1 MATIKIALD
10 KRRVKDDETYPVILR
25 ITQNQKSTSIS
36 TGISV
41 KDKEWNEATR
51 EVRKSHPNHTL
62 LNQKIRKHLATIE
75 ARLLSLEITNQP
87 FQRKAIVN
95 GAEKT
100 PTETPDFFT
109 YGQSWVERQ
118 IKAGKI
124 GNAAA
129 YRYSLSALKSYLGH
143 ERLKFTDIN
152 YNFLEDFQAAYL
164 NKGTKQNTI
173 SYYLRTIRT
182 IFNKAVKAKVID
194 KSVYPFEEFNVKYE
208 STAKRAVSN
217 ETILQIE
224 KVELLEGSPAWHN
237 RNYFMLSF
245 YLIGMSFIDLC
256 NLKPSDI
263 KDGRVMYKRKKTGKI
278 YNIKLT
284 EKATSVLGYYLNRP
298 TKSPYILPVIPER
311 VIGDKEKEWYWASEG
326 FKYCNRHLKKIAVK
340 CGIKDNISTYVARHS
355 WATIARSLGYSKDMI
370 AEALGHEY
378 GNKVTG
384 IYLDHYSND
393 VIDAMNERV
402 TG

>member
-1 MATIKIALD
+1 MASIKVVLD
-10 KRRVKDDETYPVILR
+10 KRRAKSDETYPVILR
-25 ITQNQKSTSIS
+25 ITQNQKSTSVS

-41 KDKEWNEATR
+41 KEKDWNETTR

-62 LNQKIRKHLATIE
+62 LNQKIRKCLATVE
-75 ARLLSLEITNQP
+75 TRLLSLEITNQP
-87 FQRKAIVN
+87 LQRNAIVQ
-95 GAEKT
+95 GEDKK
-100 PTETPDFFT
+100 PTEIPDFFT
-109 YGQSWVERQ
+109 YGHSWIERQ

-129 YRYSLSALKSYLGH
+129 YKYSLSALRSYLGH

-152 YNFLEDFQAAYL
+152 YNFLEDFQASYL

-173 SYYLRTIRT
+173 SYYLRTIRA
-182 IFNKAVKAKVID
+182 IFNKAIKAKVID
-194 KSVYPFEEFNVKYE
+194 KSVYPFEGFNVKYE
-208 STAKRAVSN
+208 STAKRAVSK

-224 KVELLEGSPAWHN
+224 RVALPEGSTAWHN

-256 NLKPSDI
+256 NLKTSDI
-263 KDGRVMYKRKKTGKI
+263 QDGRLMYKRKKTGKI

-284 EKATSVLGYYLNRP
+284 EKARIILDYYLSRP
-298 TKSPYILPVIPER
+298 TKTPYILPIIPER
-311 VIGDKEKEWYWASEG
+311 AIGDKEKEWYWASES

-340 CGIKDNISTYVARHS
+340 CGISDNISTYVARHS
-355 WATIARSLGYSKDMI
+355 WATIAKSLGYSKDLI

-384 IYLDHYSND
+384 IYLDQYAD
-393 VIDAMNERV
+393 AVIDEVNERV